1 MYNFN
6 RKVLGSAVCLALTQ
20 VVAGGNALAQSE
32 EKSGRLQLEEVV
44 VTGTKRSVA
53 QQDLS
58 VAVTTV
64 TSKQLETTFQND
76 VTALTQLAPNVN
88 LTPQTGFNAIAG
100 GMRGTGFNSIL
111 VTKDASV
118 GITVDEFV
126 FNHVQSQFVEMF
138 DMEQVEIYR
147 GPQGTLFG
155 KNTTGGAIA
164 FTTKKPVLGEFFGD
178 IEGNYSQ
185 FASNDSNAT
194 KLKASLNV
202 PLGDTVAARLA
213 VIQDKSQGFYT
224 NDKPAGGEF
233 QSFGCPF
240 PGQPGSAE
248 CNDAARSKFPDVGR
262 GEDLGGKDVLAAKL
276 KFRWQP
282 NDFYLAD
289 LIFEY
294 VKDRGDTVA
303 AANETP
309 LASQNGGEGYLW
321 PIAGFPGI
329 GNGDPFSTGQSY
341 TATPVVDIPG
351 GHKID
356 ADGVY
361 LNQTFE
367 FDKFNVM
374 WILGARNQDE
384 VLASTYTGE
393 AYTSQYDA
401 SRNSKREQ
409 LQNELRF
416 SSNFSGPF
424 NFVTGASY
432 YEDDV
437 DFLVFGNLGFFL
449 IFGGPAAEFYRDTYE
464 IQVTSQDREGIAYY
478 IDGTYDIT
486 DSLKLS
492 AGFRH
497 TQDEK
502 VFARRSLGTAE
513 NPVSNFITLDQYRGP
528 HTNPLPISAFGN
540 VIDDKKDFSANTY
553 RVVLDYNWSDELMT
567 YVSFA
572 TGFVSGGFSETCGS
586 ALSCQPYSSEENE
599 NFEIGA
605 KADMLDGKLRMNG
618 ALFHTVYENLQRD
631 TVVAF
636 KDAAGNDFQETI
648 ALNEGE
654 STAVGLELE
663 LSYLPM
669 NSLRFDVNFGWLDH
683 EYDNYNPGF
692 DPATLGLTGA
702 PQPFDFS
709 SLKVPYSPEFN
720 GGVSVTYFQELS
732 GGSMLTYNLN
742 FHYQDEAETNPAP
755 ASAQGGTLENP
766 ILRQKANT
774 QLEERTLV
782 NAYVTWES
790 SDSAFE
796 VSLYGK
802 NLTDE
807 TYRVSANPVAN
818 LWNFTTHGAPRELG
832 IQLGYSF

>member
-1 MYNFN
+1 MLNFN
-6 RKVLGSAVCLALTQ
+6 KEFVRYAVS
-20 VVAGGNALAQSE
+20 VAFICVNV
-32 EKSGRLQLEEVV
+32 SGQAFAEDDAKAGRAQLEEIV

-64 TSKQLETTFQND
+64 TSQQLENTFQND

-118 GITVDEFV
+118 GITVDEFA
-126 FNHVQSQFVEMF
+126 FNHVQSQFIELF

-164 FTTKKPVLGEFFGD
+164 FTTKKPELGQFFGD
-178 IEGNYSQ
+178 VEANFSQ

-194 KLKASLNV
+194 KLKASVNV
-202 PLGDTVAARLA
+202 PLGDTLAARLA
-213 VIQDKSQGFYT
+213 VIQDKSDGYYT
-224 NDKPAGGEF
+224 NDKPPGGEF

-248 CNDAARSKFPDVGR
+248 CNDLARSPFPDVGR

-294 VKDRGDTVA
+294 VRDRGDTVA

-361 LNQTFE
+361 LNQTFQ
-367 FDKFNVM
+367 FDEYTVK
-374 WILGARNQDE
+374 WILGTRSQDE

-401 SRNSKREQ
+401 SRNSQREQ
-409 LQNELRF
+409 LQNEFRV
-416 SSNFSGPF
+416 SSNYDGPF

-449 IFGGPAAEFYRDTYE
+449 IFAGPAGEFYRDTYE
-464 IQVTSQDREGIAYY
+464 VQVTTQERESYAFYL
-478 IDGTYDIT
+478 DGTYDLT
-486 DSLKLS
+486 DSLKLT
-492 AGFRH
+492 AGVRH

-513 NPVSNFITLDQYRGP
+513 NPVSNFISVDQFKGP
-528 HTNPLPISAFGN
+528 HTNPLPITAFGN
-540 VIDDKKDFSANTY
+540 VIDDSKDFSATTF

-567 YVSFA
+567 YASYA

-586 ALSCQPYSSEENE
+586 ILSCSPYSSEENE
-599 NFEIGA
+599 NIEFGV
-605 KADMLDGKLRMNG
+605 KADMLDGKLRMNA
-618 ALFHTVYENLQRD
+618 ALFRTVYENLQRD
-631 TVVAF
+631 TVVSI
-636 KDAAGNDFQETI
+636 KDAAGNDFQETVS
-648 ALNEGE
+648 LNEGE

-663 LSYLPM
+663 VSYAPT
-669 NSLRFDVNFGWLDH
+669 NNLRFDANFGWLDH
-683 EYDNYNPGF
+683 EYDSYNPGF
-692 DPATLGLTGA
+692 DPATLGLSGP

-709 SLKVPYSPEFN
+709 SLEVPYSPEFN
-720 GGVSVTYFQELS
+720 GGASVTYFQDLS
-732 GGSMLTYNLN
+732 SGATLTYNVN
-742 FHYQDEAETNPAP
+742 FHYQGEAEINPAP
-755 ASAQGGTLENP
+755 ASGQGGTIEKP
-766 ILRQKANT
+766 IIRQKANT
-774 QLEERTLV
+774 QLEQRTLV
-782 NAYVTWES
+782 NAFVTWEAP
-790 SDSAFE
+790 DNVFE

-807 TYRVSANPVAN
+807 TYRDSANPVAN
-818 LWNFTTHGAPRELG
+818 LWNFTTYGPPREYG
-832 IQLGYSF
+832 IQVGYSF

>member
-1 MYNFN
+1 MMNFN
-6 RKVLGSAVCLALTQ
+6 RKVLGSAVCLALTHTL
-20 VVAGGNALAQSE
+20 AGGSALAQE
-32 EKSGRLQLEEVV
+32 ESRSSRLQLEEVV

-64 TSKQLETTFQND
+64 TTQQLENTFQND
-76 VTALTQLAPNVN
+76 VTALSELAPNVN

-118 GITVDEFV
+118 GISVDEFV
-126 FNHVQSQFVEMF
+126 FNNVQSQFIEMF

-164 FTTKKPVLGEFFGD
+164 FTTKKPVLGEFFGHV
-178 IEGNYSQ
+178 EGNYSQ
-185 FASNDSNAT
+185 FSSNDSNAT
-194 KLKASLNV
+194 KLKLGLNV

-213 VIQDKSQGFYT
+213 VIQDKSDGFYT

-233 QSFGCPF
+233 QSLGCPF

-248 CNDAARSKFPDVGR
+248 CNDAARSKFPDVGQ
-262 GEDLGGKDVLAAKL
+262 GEDIGGKDVLAAKL
-276 KFRWQP
+276 KLRWQP

-341 TATPVVDIPG
+341 TSTPVVDIPG

-356 ADGVY
+356 ADGIY
-361 LNQTFE
+361 LNQTFT
-367 FDKFNVM
+367 FDSYEVK
-374 WILGARNQDE
+374 WILGARTQDE

-401 SRNSKREQ
+401 SRNSEREQ
-409 LQNELRF
+409 LQNELRV
-416 SSNFSGPF
+416 STNYNGPF
-424 NFVTGASY
+424 NFVAGASY

-437 DFLVFGNLGFFL
+437 DFLVFGNLGYFL
-449 IFGGPAAEFYRDTYE
+449 IFSGPAAEFYRDTYE
-464 IQVTSQDREGIAYY
+464 VQVTSQEREGLAFYV
-478 IDGTYDIT
+478 DGTYDLT
-486 DSLKLS
+486 DALKLT

-497 TQDEK
+497 TKDEK

-513 NPVSNFITLDQYRGP
+513 NPVSNFITVDEFKGP

-540 VIDDKKDFSANTY
+540 VIDDEKDFSANTF
-553 RVVLDYNWSDELMT
+553 RVVLDYNWTDELMT

-586 ALSCQPYSSEENE
+586 AFSCQPYASEENE
-599 NFEIGA
+599 NFEVGA

-631 TVVAF
+631 TVVSF

-654 STAVGLELE
+654 STAIGLELE
-663 LSYLPM
+663 LSYVPT
-669 NSLRFDVNFGWLDH
+669 NNLRFDANFGWLDH
-683 EYDNYNPGF
+683 EYDNYNPGY
-692 DPATLGLTGA
+692 DPATLGLVGD

-709 SLKVPYSPEFN
+709 SLEVPYSPEFN
-720 GGVSVTYFQELS
+720 GGVSATFFQELS
-732 GGSMLTYNLN
+732 SGSMLTYNLN
-742 FHYQDEAETNPAP
+742 VHYQGEAEVNPAP
-755 ASAQGGTLENP
+755 ASFQGGTLENP

-774 QLEERTLV
+774 QLEERTLL

-790 SDSAFE
+790 PDSEFK

-802 NLTDE
+802 NLTE
-807 TYRVSANPVAN
+807 EIYRNSANPVAN
-818 LWNFTTHGAPRELG
+818 LWNFTTYGPPRELG
-832 IQLGYSF
+832 IQVGYNF

>member
-1 MYNFN
+1 MFNFDK
-6 RKVLGSAVCLALTQ
+6 KVLGSAVCLVLTQ
-20 VVAGGNALAQSE
+20 GVFSGDVRAQE
-32 EKSGRLQLEEVV
+32 QDKSGRLQIEEVV
-44 VTGTKRSVA
+44 VTGTKRAVA

-64 TSKQLETTFQND
+64 TSQQLANTFQND
-76 VTALTQLAPNVN
+76 VTALTELAPNVN

-111 VTKDASV
+111 VTKDSSV
-118 GITVDEFV
+118 GITVDEFA
-126 FNHVQSQFVEMF
+126 FNHVQSQFVELF

-164 FTTKKPVLGEFFGD
+164 FTTKKPELGEFFGNV
-178 IEGNYSQ
+178 EGNYSQ
-185 FASNDSNAT
+185 FASNDSSAT
-194 KLKASLNV
+194 KLKGSLNV
-202 PLGDTVAARLA
+202 PLGDTLAARLA
-213 VIQDKSQGFYT
+213 VIHDKSDGYYT
-224 NDKPAGGEF
+224 NDKPPGGEF

-248 CNDAARSKFPDVGR
+248 CNDQARSKFPDVGR
-262 GEDLGGKDVLAAKL
+262 GEDIGGKDVLAAKL

-341 TATPVVDIPG
+341 TATRVVDIPG
-351 GHKID
+351 GHQID
-356 ADGVY
+356 ADGIY
-361 LNQTFE
+361 LNQTFD
-367 FDKFNVM
+367 FDSFNVK
-374 WILGARNQDE
+374 WILGARSQDE
-384 VLASTYTGE
+384 ILASTYTGE

-409 LQNELRF
+409 LQNEIRF
-416 SSNFSGPF
+416 TSNFNGPF

-437 DFLVFGNLGFFL
+437 DFLVYGNLGFFL
-449 IFGGPAAEFYRDTYE
+449 IFAGPAAEFYRDTYE
-464 IQVTSQDREGIAYY
+464 VQVTTQERESYAYY
-478 IDGTYDIT
+478 LDGSYELT
-486 DSLKLS
+486 DSLTLS

-497 TQDEK
+497 TKDEK

-513 NPVSNFITLDQYRGP
+513 NPVSNFITVDQFTGP
-528 HTNPLPISAFGN
+528 HTNPLPMSAFGN
-540 VIDDKKDFSANTY
+540 IVDDDKDFSANTY
-553 RVVLDYNWSDELMT
+553 RVVLDYRWSDELMT
-567 YVSFA
+567 YASFA

-586 ALSCQPYSSEENE
+586 AVSCQPYSSEENE

-605 KADMLDGKLRMNG
+605 KADLLDGKLRMNA

-654 STAVGLELE
+654 STAIGLEIE
-663 LSYLPM
+663 LTYVPT
-669 NSLRFDVNFGWLDH
+669 NNLRFDLNFGWLDH
-683 EYDNYNPGF
+683 EYDSYNPGF
-692 DPATLGLTGA
+692 DPATLGLSGA
-702 PQPFDFS
+702 PQAFDFS
-709 SLKVPYSPEFN
+709 DLAVPYSPEFN
-720 GGVSVTYFQELS
+720 GGVSATYYQELS
-732 GGSMLTYNLN
+732 GGSQLTYNIN
-742 FHYQDEAETNPAP
+742 VHYQDEAEINPAP
-755 ASAQGGTLENP
+755 ASGQGGTIANP

-774 QLEERTLV
+774 QLEERTLL
-782 NAYVTWES
+782 NAYITWES
-790 SDSAFE
+790 SASE
-796 VSLYGK
+796 LKVSLYGK

-818 LWNFTTHGAPRELG
+818 LWNFTTYGPPRELG
-832 IQLGYSF
+832 IQVGYSF

>member
-1 MYNFN
+1 MSNFN
-6 RKVLGSAVCLALTQ
+6 RKILGPAVCLALSQ
-20 VVAGGNALAQSE
+20 VMVGAQAYAQDSE
-32 EKSGRLQLEEVV
+32 NSNRLQLEEVV

-64 TSKQLETTFQND
+64 TSQQLENTFQND
-76 VTALTQLAPNVN
+76 VTALSELAPNVN

-118 GITVDEFV
+118 GISVDEFV
-126 FNHVQSQFVEMF
+126 FNNVQSQFIEMF

-164 FTTKKPVLGEFFGD
+164 FTTKKPVLGEFFGHV
-178 IEGNYSQ
+178 EGNYSQ
-185 FASNDSNAT
+185 FSSNDSNAT
-194 KLKASLNV
+194 KLKLGLNV

-213 VIQDKSQGFYT
+213 IIQDKSDGFYT

-233 QSFGCPF
+233 QSLGCPF

-248 CNDAARSKFPDVGR
+248 CNDGARSKFPDVGR
-262 GEDLGGKDVLAAKL
+262 GEDIGGKDVLAAKL
-276 KFRWQP
+276 KLRWQP

-341 TATPVVDIPG
+341 TSTPVVDIPG

-356 ADGVY
+356 ADGIY
-361 LNQTFE
+361 LNQTFS
-367 FDKFNVM
+367 FDSYTFK
-374 WILGARNQDE
+374 WILGARTQDE

-401 SRNSKREQ
+401 SRNSEREQ
-409 LQNELRF
+409 LQNEFRI
-416 SSNFSGPF
+416 SSNYSGPF
-424 NFVTGASY
+424 NFVAGASY

-437 DFLVFGNLGFFL
+437 DFLVFGNLGYFL
-449 IFGGPAAEFYRDTYE
+449 IFAGPAADFYRDTYE
-464 IQVTSQDREGIAYY
+464 VQVSTQERQGLAFYV
-478 IDGTYDIT
+478 DGTYDLT
-486 DSLKLS
+486 DSLKLT

-497 TQDEK
+497 TKDEK

-513 NPVSNFITLDQYRGP
+513 NPVSNFITVDQFQGP

-540 VIDDKKDFSANTY
+540 VIDDEKDFSANTF
-553 RVVLDYNWSDELMT
+553 RVVLDYNWTDDVMT

-586 ALSCQPYSSEENE
+586 TTSCQPYASEENE
-599 NFEIGA
+599 NFEVGA
-605 KADMLDGKLRMNG
+605 KADLLDGKLRMNG

-631 TVVAF
+631 TVVSF

-654 STAVGLELE
+654 STAIGMELE
-663 LSYLPM
+663 LSYVPT
-669 NSLRFDVNFGWLDH
+669 NNLRFDVNLGWLDH
-683 EYDNYNPGF
+683 EYDSYNPGF
-692 DPATLGLTGA
+692 DPVTLGLTGA

-709 SLKVPYSPEFN
+709 DLAVPYSPELN

-732 GGSMLTYNLN
+732 SGSMLTYNFN
-742 FHYQDEAETNPAP
+742 VHYQDEAEINPAP
-755 ASAQGGTLENP
+755 ASFQGGTLDDP

-774 QLEERTLV
+774 QLEERTLL

-790 SDSAFE
+790 PDSEFK

-807 TYRVSANPVAN
+807 TYRNSANPVAN
-818 LWNFTTHGAPRELG
+818 LWNFTTYGPPRELG
-832 IQLGYSF
+832 IQVGYNF

>member
-1 MYNFN
+1 MMNFN
-6 RKVLGSAVCLALTQ
+6 RKVLGTAVCLALTQ
-20 VVAGGNALAQSE
+20 VVVGGNAHAESE
-32 EKSGRLQLEEVV
+32 NRSERLQLEEVV
-44 VTGTKRSVA
+44 VTGTKRTVA

-64 TSKQLETTFQND
+64 TSKQLESTFQND
-76 VTALTQLAPNVN
+76 VTALTELAPNVN

-118 GITVDEFV
+118 GISVDEFV
-126 FNHVQSQFVEMF
+126 FNNVQSQFIEMF

-178 IEGNYSQ
+178 VEANYSQ

-194 KLKASLNV
+194 KLKLSLNV
-202 PLGDTVAARLA
+202 PLGDTLAARLA
-213 VIQDKSQGFYT
+213 VIQDKSDGFYT

-233 QSFGCPF
+233 QSLGCPF

-248 CNDAARSKFPDVGR
+248 CNDAARSKFPDVGN
-262 GEDLGGKDVLAAKL
+262 GEDIGGKDVLAAKL

-351 GHKID
+351 GHQID
-356 ADGVY
+356 ADGIY
-361 LNQTFE
+361 LNQTFN
-367 FDKFNVM
+367 FDTYTLM
-374 WILGARNQDE
+374 WILGARTQDE

-401 SRNSKREQ
+401 SRNSEREQ
-409 LQNELRF
+409 LQNEFRI
-416 SSNFSGPF
+416 SSNYSGPF
-424 NFVTGASY
+424 NFVAGASY

-437 DFLVFGNLGFFL
+437 DFLVFGNLGYFL
-449 IFGGPAAEFYRDTYE
+449 IFAGPAAEFYRDTYE
-464 IQVTSQDREGIAYY
+464 VQVTSQDREGLAFYV
-478 IDGTYDIT
+478 DGTYELT
-486 DSLKLS
+486 DSLNLT

-497 TQDEK
+497 TKDEK

-513 NPVSNFITLDQYRGP
+513 NPVSNFITVDQFQGP
-528 HTNPLPISAFGN
+528 HTNPLPITAFGN
-540 VIDDKKDFSANTY
+540 VIDDKKEFSANTF
-553 RVVLDYNWSDELMT
+553 RVVLDYNWTDEIMT
-567 YVSFA
+567 YASFA

-586 ALSCQPYSSEENE
+586 ALSCQPYASEENE

-605 KADMLDGKLRMNG
+605 KADMLDGKLRMNA

-654 STAVGLELE
+654 STAIGMEVE
-663 LSYLPM
+663 LSYVPT
-669 NSLRFDVNFGWLDH
+669 NNLRFDANFGWLDH
-683 EYDNYNPGF
+683 EYDNYNPGY
-692 DPATLGLTGA
+692 DPATLGLSGP
-702 PQPFDFS
+702 PQTFDFS
-709 SLKVPYSPEFN
+709 ELEVPYSPEFN

-732 GGSMLTYNLN
+732 SGSMLTYNLN
-742 FHYQDEAETNPAP
+742 VHYQGEAEVNPAP
-755 ASAQGGTLENP
+755 ASFQGGTLENP

-774 QLEERTLV
+774 QLEERTLL

-790 SDSAFE
+790 PESEFT

-807 TYRVSANPVAN
+807 TYRNSANPVAN
-818 LWNFTTHGAPRELG
+818 LWNFTTYGPPRELG
-832 IQLGYSF
+832 IQVGYNF

>member
-1 MYNFN
+1 MSNFN
-6 RKVLGSAVCLALTQ
+6 RKILGPAVCLALSQ
-20 VVAGGNALAQSE
+20 VMVGAQAYAQDSE
-32 EKSGRLQLEEVV
+32 NSNRLQLEEVV

-64 TSKQLETTFQND
+64 TSQQLENTFQND
-76 VTALTQLAPNVN
+76 VTALSELAPNVN

-118 GITVDEFV
+118 GISVDEFV
-126 FNHVQSQFVEMF
+126 FNNVQSQFIEMF

-164 FTTKKPVLGEFFGD
+164 FTTKKPVLGEFFGHV
-178 IEGNYSQ
+178 EGNYSQ
-185 FASNDSNAT
+185 FSSNDSNAT
-194 KLKASLNV
+194 KLKLGLNV

-213 VIQDKSQGFYT
+213 IIQDKSDGFYT

-233 QSFGCPF
+233 QSLGCPF

-248 CNDAARSKFPDVGR
+248 CNDGARSKFPDVGR
-262 GEDLGGKDVLAAKL
+262 GEDIGGKDVLAAKL
-276 KFRWQP
+276 KLRWQP

-341 TATPVVDIPG
+341 TSTPVVDIPG

-356 ADGVY
+356 ADGIY
-361 LNQTFE
+361 LNQTFS
-367 FDKFNVM
+367 FDSYTFK
-374 WILGARNQDE
+374 WILGARTQDE

-401 SRNSKREQ
+401 SRNSEREQ
-409 LQNELRF
+409 LQNEFRI
-416 SSNFSGPF
+416 SSNYSGPF
-424 NFVTGASY
+424 NFVAGASY

-437 DFLVFGNLGFFL
+437 DFLVFGNLGYFL
-449 IFGGPAAEFYRDTYE
+449 IFAGPAADFYRDTYE
-464 IQVTSQDREGIAYY
+464 IQVSTQERQGLAFYV
-478 IDGTYDIT
+478 DGTYDLT
-486 DSLKLS
+486 DSLKLT

-497 TQDEK
+497 TKDEK

-513 NPVSNFITLDQYRGP
+513 NPVSNFITVDQFQGP

-540 VIDDKKDFSANTY
+540 VIDDEKDFSANTF
-553 RVVLDYNWSDELMT
+553 RVVLDYNWTDDVMT

-586 ALSCQPYSSEENE
+586 TTSCQPYASEENE
-599 NFEIGA
+599 NFEVGA
-605 KADMLDGKLRMNG
+605 KADLLDGKLRMNG

-631 TVVAF
+631 TVVSF

-654 STAVGLELE
+654 STAIGMELE
-663 LSYLPM
+663 LSYVPT
-669 NSLRFDVNFGWLDH
+669 NNLRFDVNLGWLDH
-683 EYDNYNPGF
+683 EYDSYNPGF

-709 SLKVPYSPEFN
+709 DLAVPYSPELN

-732 GGSMLTYNLN
+732 SGSMLTYNFN
-742 FHYQDEAETNPAP
+742 VHYQDEAEINPAP
-755 ASAQGGTLENP
+755 ASFQGGTLDDP

-774 QLEERTLV
+774 QLEERTLL

-790 SDSAFE
+790 PDSEFK

-807 TYRVSANPVAN
+807 TYRNSANPVAN
-818 LWNFTTHGAPRELG
+818 LWNFTTYGPPRELG
-832 IQLGYSF
+832 IQVGYNF

>member
-1 MYNFN
+1 MMNFN
-6 RKVLGSAVCLALTQ
+6 KKVLGSAVCLALTQ
-20 VVAGGNALAQSE
+20 VVVGGSVYAQPDS
-32 EKSGRLQLEEVV
+32 KSDRLQLEEVV

-64 TSKQLETTFQND
+64 TSQQLENTFQND
-76 VTALTQLAPNVN
+76 VTALSELAPNVN

-118 GITVDEFV
+118 GISVDEFI
-126 FNHVQSQFVEMF
+126 FNNVQSQFIEMF

-164 FTTKKPVLGEFFGD
+164 FTTKKPVLGEFFGHV
-178 IEGNYSQ
+178 EGNYSQ
-185 FASNDSNAT
+185 FSSNDSNAT
-194 KLKASLNV
+194 KLKLGLNV
-202 PLGDTVAARLA
+202 PLGDTLAARLA
-213 VIQDKSQGFYT
+213 VIQDKSDGFYT

-233 QSFGCPF
+233 QSLGCPF

-262 GEDLGGKDVLAAKL
+262 GEDIGGKDVLAAKL
-276 KFRWQP
+276 KLRWQP

-329 GNGDPFSTGQSY
+329 GDGDPFSTGQSY
-341 TATPVVDIPG
+341 TSTPVVDIPG

-356 ADGVY
+356 ADGIY
-361 LNQTFE
+361 LNQTFS
-367 FDKFNVM
+367 FDSYTVK
-374 WILGARNQDE
+374 WILGARTQDE

-401 SRNSKREQ
+401 SRNSEREQ
-409 LQNELRF
+409 LQNEFRI
-416 SSNFSGPF
+416 SSNYGGPF
-424 NFVTGASY
+424 NFVAGASY

-437 DFLVFGNLGFFL
+437 DFLVFGNLGYFL
-449 IFGGPAAEFYRDTYE
+449 IFAGPAAEFYRDTYE
-464 IQVTSQDREGIAYY
+464 VQVTTQERDGLAFYV
-478 IDGTYDIT
+478 DGTYDLT
-486 DSLKLS
+486 DSLQLT

-497 TQDEK
+497 TKDEK
-502 VFARRSLGTAE
+502 VFARRSLGNAE
-513 NPVSNFITLDQYRGP
+513 NPVSNFITVDQFEGP

-540 VIDDKKDFSANTY
+540 VIDDEKEFSANTY
-553 RVVLDYNWSDELMT
+553 RVVLDYSWTDEVMT

-586 ALSCQPYSSEENE
+586 VISCQPYASEENE
-599 NFEIGA
+599 NFEVGA
-605 KADMLDGKLRMNG
+605 KADLLDGKLRLNG

-631 TVVAF
+631 TVVSF

-654 STAVGLELE
+654 STAIGMELE
-663 LSYLPM
+663 LSYVPT
-669 NSLRFDVNFGWLDH
+669 NNLRFDVNLGWLDH

-692 DPATLGLTGA
+692 DPATLGLTGS

-709 SLKVPYSPEFN
+709 ELAVPYSPELN

-732 GGSMLTYNLN
+732 SGSMLTFN
-742 FHYQDEAETNPAP
+742 FNVHHQDEAEVNPAP
-755 ASAQGGTLENP
+755 ASFQGGTLDNP

-774 QLEERTLV
+774 QLEERTLL

-790 SDSAFE
+790 PDSEFK

-807 TYRVSANPVAN
+807 TYRNSANPVAN
-818 LWNFTTHGAPRELG
+818 LWNFTTYGPPRELG
-832 IQLGYSF
+832 IQVGYNF

>member
-20 VVAGGNALAQSE
+20 VVVGGNALAQSE
-32 EKSGRLQLEEVV
+32 DKSKRLQLEEVV

-64 TSKQLETTFQND
+64 TSQQLETTFQND

-126 FNHVQSQFVEMF
+126 FNHVQSQFIEMF

-178 IEGNYSQ
+178 IEANYSQ

-202 PLGDTVAARLA
+202 PLGETVAARLA
-213 VIQDKSQGFYT
+213 VIQDKSDGFYT

-282 NDFYLAD
+282 SDFYLAD

-294 VKDRGDTVA
+294 VQDRGDTVA

-361 LNQTFE
+361 LNQTFA
-367 FDKFNVM
+367 FDQFDVM
-374 WILGARNQDE
+374 WIMGTRSQDE

-409 LQNELRF
+409 LQNELRL

-437 DFLVFGNLGFFL
+437 DFLVFGNLGYFL
-449 IFGGPAAEFYRDTYE
+449 IFAGPAAEFYRDTYE
-464 IQVTSQDREGIAYY
+464 IQVTSQERQGVAYY
-478 IDGTYDIT
+478 IDGSYDLT

-492 AGFRH
+492 LGFRH

-502 VFARRSLGTAE
+502 VFARRSLGTAA
-513 NPVSNFITLDQYRGP
+513 NPVSNFITVDQFKGP

-553 RVVLDYNWSDELMT
+553 RIVLDYNWSDELMT
-567 YVSFA
+567 YASFA

-605 KADMLDGKLRMNG
+605 KADMLDGKLRLNG

-663 LSYLPM
+663 LSYVPI

-683 EYDNYNPGF
+683 EYDSYNPGF
-692 DPATLGLTGA
+692 DPTTLGLVGA

-709 SLKVPYSPEFN
+709 SLEVPYSPEFN
-720 GGVSVTYFQELS
+720 GGVSATYFQELS
-732 GGSMLTYNLN
+732 SGALLTYNLN
-742 FHYQDEAETNPAP
+742 FHYQGEAEVNPAP

-790 SDSAFE
+790 PSSAFE

-818 LWNFTTHGAPRELG
+818 LWNFTTYGAPRELG